1 MIFSLPFTKEIYQNE
16 TLTQSF
22 GVFVEQHKAL
32 IHDVYFSLFVK
43 PFTGDA
49 MGEELDYDT
58 QIRILQDMLSLQR
71 STGVMVSGT
80 LNGIHIS
87 HCKENLDLF
96 VNQFRPLYEAGLR
109 SLTLPHTHWMRSG
122 EIKKHFPE
130 LFVKNTV
137 LRRVGNAQ
145 EFWDCAQ
152 AGFDYV
158 NLDRN
163 LMRDERSLRD
173 IKRAQSKFRE
183 QAGKYVK
190 ISILANEGCGGWCPL
205 MDEHYVY
212 NIARLTTPN
221 KTSYAQCTL
230 SAGCPQLDRSQAMLL
245 KRANIPPFREDY
257 QRLLQYVDVF
267 KLHGRI
273 SVPLLLQSMEIIQNY
288 ANGAA
293 VTNPSPWYFPAF
305 TDIPAEKLKTWRKH
319 IRNCRFQCWDC
330 SVCEEVFRTDSGMSV
345 QLAGQ

>member
-1 MIFSLPFTKEIYQNE
+1 MIFSLPFTKEVYQNE

-22 GVFVEQHKAL
+22 GAFVGQHKSF
-32 IHDVYFSLFVK
+32 IHDVYFSLFVQ

-49 MGEELDYDT
+49 MGEEMDCDT
-58 QIRILQDMLSLQR
+58 QVRILQDMLALQR
-71 STGVMVSGT
+71 TTGVMVSGT

-87 HCKENLDLF
+87 PCQENLNLF
-96 VNQFRPLYEAGLR
+96 VTQFRPLYEAGLR
-109 SLTLPHTHWMRSG
+109 SLTLPHTHWMQSG
-122 EIKKHFPE
+122 EIRKHFPE

-173 IKRAQSKFRE
+173 IKRAQVKFHG
-183 QAGKYVK
+183 QIGKYVK
-190 ISILANEGCGGWCPL
+190 LSILVNEGCGGWCPL
-205 MDEHYVY
+205 MDEHYAY
-212 NIARLTTPN
+212 NIARLTSPN
-221 KTSYAQCTL
+221 KTSYSLCTI
-230 SAGCPQLDRSQAMLL
+230 SAGCPQREQSQAMLL

-257 QRLLQYVDVF
+257 QRMLQYVDVF
-267 KLHGRI
+267 KLHGRL
-273 SVPLLLQSMEIIQNY
+273 SVPLLLQSMQIIQNY
-288 ANGAA
+288 VNGDK
-293 VTNPSPWYFPAF
+293 VTNPSPWYYPAF
-305 TDIPAEKLKTWRKH
+305 KDIPAEKLQTWRKR

-330 SVCEEVFRTDSGMSV
+330 FACDEI
-345 QLAGQ
+345 Q